1 MAQRTISSDGVTATL
16 WAIVEEIDDDDED
29 ILEVT
34 IDVVNES
41 SRDLWDISG
50 DIRAMDGTHANPRGA
65 PSRIGAGDSDELT
78 FWVPSDTGAWL
89 FKIDYNTD
97 SGPGTVELGPF
108 ANDLRIAAASRPQR
122 VEKVEASSPMEMA
135 ASVSDPMAAAFGSA
149 LDGFGDDENPEPALE
164 VDVSSGDPMQAAFAG
179 GLLASQQNPAPT
191 GPPPAPPS
199 APPTGPPT
207 GPPAPP
213 TSAPSPSQFDQPS
226 GPPPSGP
233 PPTSPPA
240 GPSAGPPGPP
250 PSGSPPGPPPKSTK
264 PPGPPP
270 S

>member
-108 ANDLRIAAASRPQR
+108 ANDLRIAAASRPER
-122 VEKVEASSPMEMA
+122 VEKVEANSPMEMA

-149 LDGFGDDENPEPALE
+149 LDGFGDDESPEPALE

-179 GLLASQQNPAPT
+179 GLLASQQNPTPT
-191 GPPPAPPS
+191 

-213 TSAPSPSQFDQPS
+213 TSAPSPNQFDQPSGPPPS

>member
-97 SGPGTVELGPF
+97 SGL
-108 ANDLRIAAASRPQR
+108 ANRRGQ
-122 VEKVEASSPMEMA
+122 
-135 ASVSDPMAAAFGSA
+135 
-149 LDGFGDDENPEPALE
+149 
-164 VDVSSGDPMQAAFAG
+164 
-179 GLLASQQNPAPT
+179 
-191 GPPPAPPS
+191 PPAACREGRS
-199 APPTGPPT
+199 EFTDGN
-207 GPPAPP
+207 
-213 TSAPSPSQFDQPS
+213 
-226 GPPPSGP
+226 
-233 PPTSPPA
+233 
-240 GPSAGPPGPP
+240 
-250 PSGSPPGPPPKSTK
+250 GSKRF
-264 PPGPPP
+264 
-270 S
+270 